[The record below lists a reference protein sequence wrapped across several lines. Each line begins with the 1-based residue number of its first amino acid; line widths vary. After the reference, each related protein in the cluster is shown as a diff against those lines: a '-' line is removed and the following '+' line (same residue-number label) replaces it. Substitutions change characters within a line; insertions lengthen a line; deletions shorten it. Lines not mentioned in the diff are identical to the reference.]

1 VTGARVVLL
10 VLLMAVAGAAELE
23 VERAE
28 VGDAA
33 ADPARERLA
42 ELAPSWYDAPSD
54 DWRRVDVAKPDEP
67 REWRRSMPGVEILA
81 YLLLAAVVAGLAALA
96 VALWRMRVH
105 ISGEADAGDA
115 GDAGHAARVAVLP
128 IADEPGADDPD
139 AALARALATGDWP
152 AAVVWLYALA
162 LLRLDRAGVIR
173 LAAGKTNGMYRR
185 EAGDDARASALA
197 ELVDRFE
204 RSYFGHQPV
213 DEAVV
218 RRLRATLERIDA
230 TPRAAP

>member
-1 VTGARVVLL
+1 MTPIRAMLL
-10 VLLMAVAGAAELE
+10 VLLIAVAGAAE
-23 VERAE
+23 
-28 VGDAA
+28 GDVAN
-33 ADPARERLA
+33 DPSRERLA
-42 ELAPSWYDAPSD
+42 RLAPSWYDATSD
-54 DWRRVDVAKPDEP
+54 DWRRADVAKPDKP
-67 REWRRSMPGVEILA
+67 SEWRPSIPGTEIIA

-96 VALWRMRVH
+96 VMLWRQRVH
-105 ISGEADAGDA
+105 FAGEADARDPREA
-115 GDAGHAARVAVLP
+115 DHAARVAVLP

-139 AALARALATGDWP
+139 AALARALAAGDWP

-185 EAGDDARASALA
+185 EAGDDARATALA
-197 ELVDRFE
+197 EVVDRFE

-218 RRLRATLERIDA
+218 RRLRAALDRIDA
-230 TPRAAP
+230 APRAAT